1 MPFFYM
7 DYWYLILVVPMMI
20 LSLIASARVNSV
32 YKKYNN
38 VSVRAGLTATEV
50 AQRILNQH
58 GIYDVSV
65 QQIRGNLTD
74 NYNPTNKT
82 LNLSQSTG
90 GHATVGAIGVAAHE
104 AGHAIQYADHYFPV
118 KLRSSMVPLVNIGS
132 NLGVLLA
139 IIGLFM
145 GGELLVMLGLALY
158 STVFLFTL
166 VTLPVEFNASRR
178 AVQVLD
184 GMGLFSQEE
193 IKGVKKVLSAAAFT
207 YVASMLTALANLL
220 RLVLIFS
227 GNRRRRD

>member
-20 LSLIASARVNSV
+20 LSLIASARVNAV
-32 YKKYNN
+32 YKKYNK
-38 VSVRAGLTATEV
+38 VSVRAGLTANEV
-50 AQRILNQH
+50 AQRILTQH
-58 GIYDVSV
+58 GIHDVEV

-132 NLGVLLA
+132 NLGILLA
-139 IIGLFM
+139 IMGLFF
-145 GGELLVMLGLALY
+145 GGELMVIIGLALY

-166 VTLPVEFNASRR
+166 VTLPVELNASRR

-184 GMGLFSQEE
+184 GMGMFTDEE
-193 IKGVKKVLSAAAFT
+193 LSGVKKVLSAAAFT

-220 RLVLIFS
+220 RLVLLFT
-227 GNRRRRD
+227 GNRRRN